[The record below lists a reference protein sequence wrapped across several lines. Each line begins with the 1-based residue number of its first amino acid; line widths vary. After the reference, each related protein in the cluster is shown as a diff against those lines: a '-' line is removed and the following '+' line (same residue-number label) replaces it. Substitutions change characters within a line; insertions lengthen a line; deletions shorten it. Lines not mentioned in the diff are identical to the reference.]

1 MTVGRESF
9 PLPVN
14 WRELVDHDRTPV
26 SVALFDATRSSRR
39 RLLARLAALPA
50 AFGLGFFMEPESVAA
65 RKDKGKGRS
74 GSSRWQEQEER
85 QEPRWGRRVLA

>member
-1 MTVGRESF
+1 M
-9 PLPVN
+9 
-14 WRELVDHDRTPV
+14 DHDRTPV

-39 RLLARLAALPA
+39 RLLPRLAALPA

-65 RKDKGKGRS
+65 KKDTTGKEEAEA
-74 GSSRWQEQEER
+74 RWQQEER

>member
-1 MTVGRESF
+1 M
-9 PLPVN
+9 
-14 WRELVDHDRTPV
+14 DHDRTPV

-65 RKDKGKGRS
+65 RKDNGQRKKRKQHGGNKKNDKNRGGGGGTRLTGKS
-74 GSSRWQEQEER
+74 APSST
-85 QEPRWGRRVLA
+85 